1 MLSNQWTLP
10 DFYPTGDI
18 PNGVRLTG
26 YSGEASNLPSDVLQ
40 TYLDDV
46 VAGNAIVPVGKVFN
60 IDQIQDA
67 HRAMEDHTAK
77 GKIVATRMLR
87 GESPP

>member
-1 MLSNQWTLP
+1 M
-10 DFYPTGDI
+10 
-18 PNGVRLTG
+18 RLTG